1 MTHSIQQQQQHPG
14 RNQCQLQQ
22 KYLVQ
27 NKSCLVGKENMCINQ
42 DAKLAPTDMIKS
54 GMQKF
59 TKFIKSQKSQIM
71 NSNNINVRRNYGSND
86 STQQAPAQKKYVITH
101 KFN

>member
-1 MTHSIQQQQQHPG
+1 MS
-14 RNQCQLQQ
+14 N
-22 KYLVQ
+22 
-27 NKSCLVGKENMCINQ
+27 NQ
-42 DAKLAPTDMIKS
+42 DGKLVAGDFIKS

-59 TKFIKSQKSQIM
+59 TKFIKNQKSQIM

-101 KFN
+101 KFNESKSNKSKKIGLRKGSIENEGCPSFSNFLAGN